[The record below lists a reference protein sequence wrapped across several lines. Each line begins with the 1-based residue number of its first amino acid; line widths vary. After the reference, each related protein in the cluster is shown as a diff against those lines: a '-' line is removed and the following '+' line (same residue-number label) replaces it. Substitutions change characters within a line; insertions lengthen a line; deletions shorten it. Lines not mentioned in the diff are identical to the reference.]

1 MFPLGSQWVPMVERD
16 RRLSIRI
23 AEEEWQML
31 KALAER
37 EGLSASD
44 FVRVFIRRAY
54 AELEPIPKP
63 KRKR

>member
-1 MFPLGSQWVPMVERD
+1 
-16 RRLSIRI
+16 
-23 AEEEWQML
+23 ML

-54 AELEPIPKP
+54 AELEPNPKP